1 MIIRFDIEAKEIEV
15 VSRYELRV
23 KKENKIVDVG
33 AKTLPI
39 NLGDVFNK
47 ANSFCHS
54 KFCDTFCIDNQDY
67 NIINSYNI
75 SNGNL
80 YNKCHKNNYG
90 VEELK
95 EKAKG
100 ELVDIHFFP
109 IMYKNSNENKE
120 RAYVD
125 YNLRNALIAM
135 LEMEQS
141 LQWLVGYNENVQFV
155 VEDRDV
161 EKTLW
166 SVANRLSHNS
176 SIKKEAIET
185 VMAVYHNIDGKYVAS
200 KFQDYMWNVDH
211 FIGKERFLKDITNY
225 ETYDKSKFVGVYA
238 YGEKRMDSWTSVHH
252 RCDDDLCLFVDNDTK
267 MMLKRIKNSMTG
279 QKFHSFL
286 KELIGEWFDLDD
298 KKIWAAIRQNMK
310 RIDDSKLDPMFDV
323 GVCTMGVKDYFEKLG
338 SLCYNGTMVDEDVSR
353 ETLEETTVI
362 EENSQI
368 LEENTAKTDLFD
380 TIVEETIAQE
390 TQYKDLDILK
400 DLEGLE
406 EGSQEWWDA
415 LSK

>member
-15 VSRYELRV
+15 VSRFEMRV

-47 ANSFCHS
+47 ASSFCHS
-54 KFCDTFCIDNQDY
+54 KFCDTCCIDNHDN
-67 NIINSYNI
+67 NIIESNNI

-80 YNKCHKNNYG
+80 YNKCHKNNYST
-90 VEELK
+90 EEMK

-100 ELVDIHFFP
+100 EFVDIHFFP
-109 IMYKNSNENKE
+109 IMYKNTNENKE
-120 RAYVD
+120 RAYVE

-155 VEDRDV
+155 VEDRDI

-166 SVANRLSHNS
+166 SVANRLSHNA
-176 SIKKEAIET
+176 SIKKEAVQT
-185 VMAVYHNIDGKYVAS
+185 VMGVYHNIDGKYVAS

-238 YGEKRMDSWTSVHH
+238 YGEKRTDSWSSIHH
-252 RCDDDLCLFVDNDTK
+252 RNDDSLCLFVDNATK

-286 KELIGEWFDLDD
+286 KDLIGEWFDLDD
-298 KKIWAAIRQNMK
+298 KKIWDAVRQNMK
-310 RIDDSKLDPMFDV
+310 RIDDSKLDPMFDSA
-323 GVCTMGVKDYFEKLG
+323 VCTMAVKDYFEKLG
-338 SLCYNGTMVDEDVSR
+338 SLCYSGTMV
-353 ETLEETTVI
+353 EEEPQV
-362 EENSQI
+362 EEI
-368 LEENTAKTDLFD
+368 PAIKEEEDLFD

-390 TQYKDLDILK
+390 NQYKDLDMPTELA
-400 DLEGLE
+400 GLE

>member
-1 MIIRFDIEAKEIEV
+1 MIIRFDIEAKEIVV
-15 VSRYELRV
+15 VSRFEMRV

-39 NLGDVFNK
+39 NLCDVFNK

-54 KFCDTFCIDNQDY
+54 KFCDTCCIDNQNN
-67 NIINSYNI
+67 NIIEYNNI

-80 YNKCHKNNYG
+80 YNKCHKNNYSI
-90 VEELK
+90 EELK

-125 YNLRNALIAM
+125 YNLRRALIAM

-166 SVANRLSHNS
+166 AVANRLSHNG

-185 VMAVYHNIDGKYVAS
+185 VMAIYHNIDCKYVAS

-238 YGEKRMDSWTSVHH
+238 YGEKRTDSWTSVHH
-252 RCDDDLCLFVDNDTK
+252 RYDDSLCLFVDNDTK

-286 KELIGEWFDLDD
+286 KEIIGEWFDLDD
-298 KKIWAAIRQNMK
+298 TKIWACLRQNMK

-323 GVCTMGVKDYFEKLG
+323 GVCIMAVKNYFEKLG
-338 SLCYNGTMVDEDVSR
+338 SLCYNGTMVDEDVAR
-353 ETLEETTVI
+353 ETLEYTQNE
-362 EENSQI
+362 EENSPI
-368 LEENTAKTDLFD
+368 LEENTAKPTFFD
-380 TIVEETIAQE
+380 TIIEETIVPR
-390 TQYKDLDILK
+390 IPI
-400 DLEGLE
+400 
-406 EGSQEWWDA
+406 
-415 LSK
+415 